1 MNDLPLTLGTF
12 FGNVSAREWS
22 QRAEVLRSN
31 PAFARLAGMVAE
43 YGDLM
48 SWPAAFGE
56 IAGKIPYLLELD
68 PSKLV
73 ANAWAKG
80 KEFQRYADPEQYP
93 PDETVLVKLARH
105 VVRSSH
111 DPHIEVMANDTLVDT
126 VDFSL
131 SLAITIEGAVLKIR
145 DGKIWEVALGEC
157 TASGE
162 LSCEGHS
169 LARRESEPFELPG
182 TLVFEKPIPIMYE
195 TDEKPPAAAPAHEG
209 GA

>member
-1 MNDLPLTLGTF
+1 MNSLPLTLGTF
-12 FGNVSAREWS
+12 FGRVSASEWS
-22 QRAEVLRSN
+22 QRAAVLRSN
-31 PAFARLAGMVAE
+31 PAFASLAGMVAE

-56 IAGKIPYLLELD
+56 IAGKIPDLLELD
-68 PSKLV
+68 PSKLI

-80 KEFQRYADPEQYP
+80 KEFQRYTDPELYP
-93 PDETVLVKLARH
+93 PEETVLVKLSRH

-111 DPHIEVMANDTLVDT
+111 EPHIEVMANESLIDT
-126 VDFSL
+126 VDFSF

-145 DGKIWEVALGEC
+145 DGKIWEVALGSC

-182 TLVFEKPIPIMYE
+182 TLVFEEPMPIMPE
-195 TDEKPPAAAPAHEG
+195 TDELPPAATLTHEG
-209 GA
+209 D